1 MLGPGCGKPDLC
13 SGEDRDLSCCR
24 DSPEELQ
31 QDLCLQPQ
39 APGIRSP
46 PGCLGTQQQPGP
58 GTPQPEPRDPKRH
71 HGPGAPTAGETQ
83 TLPKARQWCLRGGEG
98 LEALPKALHEH
109 GDDES
114 SENTLR
120 SLSQPLIFSAWH
132 FVPFKL
138 KQKSCKKAQPSTA
151 ELRLRQSWGCP
162 QPRGT
167 KPQWQQHFQGH
178 LS

>member
-1 MLGPGCGKPDLC
+1 MGNLTGAPERTGTCPAAGTAPRSCSRTSASSHKPPGFVLLWAVWGHNSSRVLGP
-13 SGEDRDLSCCR
+13 
-24 DSPEELQ
+24 
-31 QDLCLQPQ
+31 
-39 APGIRSP
+39 
-46 PGCLGTQQQPGP
+46 P
-58 GTPQPEPRDPKRH
+58 GTRPEPRDPKRH

-138 KQKSCKKAQPSTA
+138 KQKKAQPSTA

-167 KPQWQQHFQGH
+167 KPRWQQHFQGH